1 MSNLDRSAGDGAPR
15 SRRWTREAMT
25 AARLTRDLRYKS
37 WLECARAI
45 DRFILCEAKERLDP
59 ETIRLIKERQ
69 PRDAAR
75 GMIIDRWVDDCLAI
89 LRSVLTR
96 LESEAEGPLAGILSL
111 SPVENQDRTEIKE
124 RLGQLSHDDL
134 LEALSA
140 QRGHALLVLA
150 LVDSDNA
157 ASLIAREMLLA

>member
-1 MSNLDRSAGDGAPR
+1 
-15 SRRWTREAMT
+15 MT

-45 DRFILCEAKERLDP
+45 DRFIMGEAKARLDL
-59 ETIRLIKERQ
+59 ETIRLIKDRR
-69 PRDAAR
+69 PRDAAHAA
-75 GMIIDRWVDDCLAI
+75 IIDRWVDDCLTI
-89 LRSVLTR
+89 LRSVLAR

-111 SPVENQDRTEIKE
+111 SPVENEERAQIKE
-124 RLGQLSHDDL
+124 RLGALSHDDL
-134 LEALSA
+134 LEALAA